1 MSKTSDSTSLRIKS
15 RLIIALLIAGF
26 LGTTSYANFSSA
38 AAKVKATPTPAST
51 SQPPADLATQVPAPA
66 TTQGDVGDS
75 SLGEHQLA
83 ILICVVGLLAL
94 GMQFLLLR
102 RVPKLKAEDSLRTFG
117 VGLIILGT
125 LFFIAAGFSSQQIAP
140 ALGLFG
146 IIAGYL
152 LGRTEKQKEDD
163 KHA

>member
-1 MSKTSDSTSLRIKS
+1 MTNTSDAASLRKKS
-15 RLIIALLIAGF
+15 RLGIALLITVF
-26 LGTTSYANFSSA
+26 LCTSGYASSNS
-38 AAKVKATPTPAST
+38 AKVRATPAPDSTIQPAANL
-51 SQPPADLATQVPAPA
+51 PTQAPAPA
-66 TTQGDVGDS
+66 TTQGDVGDL

-83 ILICVVGLLAL
+83 ILISIVGLLAL

-102 RVPKLKAEDSLRTFG
+102 RVPKLKAEDTLRTFG
-117 VGLIILGT
+117 VGLIIMGT